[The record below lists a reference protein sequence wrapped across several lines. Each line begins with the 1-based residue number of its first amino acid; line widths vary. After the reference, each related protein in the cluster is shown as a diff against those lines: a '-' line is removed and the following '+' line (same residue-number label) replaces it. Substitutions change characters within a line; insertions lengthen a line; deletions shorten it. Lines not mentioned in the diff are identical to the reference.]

1 MSFFNL
7 DANLTP
13 IDLVLGLTACA
24 LAVTMGIFLAKK
36 QTRAFQADAHAA
48 STQFGQ
54 GDLPAVT
61 FADYGDMRF
70 LHLGTP
76 AVQGSMKLSK
86 PFDIHLDYVQRMMAW
101 LLLTPL
107 DQVQHMR
114 AMQLGL
120 GAASLTKFCHH
131 HLGMHTTAIELNP
144 QVIDTCKRWFNLPKA
159 DTKLHVVLGDADQ
172 AIQQGE
178 WQGKIDA
185 LQVDLY
191 DQEAAQPVIDSEAF
205 YRNCRKLLTA
215 QGCMTVNL
223 FGSALSYPA
232 SLQKISAAFGSEAIW
247 TFKPTAAGNT
257 IVLAFREPP
266 AFDAALLRAQ
276 AQEIEARW
284 PLPASKWL
292 KVLAPVKVSINSR
305 LRQSSDGRGLA

>member
-1 MSFFNL
+1 MSLFNL
-7 DANLTP
+7 DVNLTP
-13 IDLVLGLTACA
+13 IDLVLGLAACA
-24 LAVTMGIFLAKK
+24 LAVAMGVFLAKK
-36 QTRAFQADAHAA
+36 QTRAFQGDAHAA
-48 STQFGQ
+48 STLVQQ
-54 GDLPAVT
+54 DNLPAVT

-144 QVIDTCKRWFNLPKA
+144 QVIDTCRRWFNLPKD
-159 DTKLHVVLGDADQ
+159 DTRLRVVLGDAGQ
-172 AIQQGE
+172 AIQHDE
-178 WQGKIDA
+178 WQGKIDV

-191 DQEAAQPVIDSEAF
+191 DQEAAQPVLDSEAF
-205 YRNCRKLLTA
+205 YRDCRNLLST
-215 QGCMTVNL
+215 QGYMTVNL

-232 SLQKISAAFGSEAIW
+232 SLQKISAAFGDDAIW
-247 TFKPTAAGNT
+247 AFKPTTAGNT
-257 IVLAFREPP
+257 IVLAFRTPQ
-266 AFDAALLRAQ
+266 AFDAAALSAQ

-284 PLPASKWL
+284 PVPASKWL
-292 KVLAPVKVSINSR
+292 KVLAPVKV
-305 LRQSSDGRGLA
+305 